1 MSESRVRKLAILFT
15 TTFAISMTA
24 NSGYAILS
32 VMKNTFV
39 QKYRWFTEEE
49 MNDYIAMAPS
59 IPGPIAISA
68 SMITGYQAAGLAG
81 ALAAVSGCALPPLLV
96 MMIVTFFYNSLIA
109 NPHVALFLKGMQY
122 GVAAMLLD
130 VLLGLVS
137 NALKKE
143 RIYPVILIVL
153 SFLYIRFLRWSV
165 FFLAGSCIVLGVL
178 RALFSQRKEEK

>member
-1 MSESRVRKLAILFT
+1 MSESRSRKLAKLFT

-32 VMKNTFV
+32 VMKNNFV
-39 QKYRWFTEEE
+39 QKYGWFSEEE
-49 MNDYIAMAPS
+49 MNDYIAMAPT

-81 ALAAVSGCALPPLLV
+81 ALAAVCGCALPPLLV
-96 MMIVTFFYNSLIA
+96 MIIVTFFYNSLIA
-109 NPHVALFLKGMQY
+109 NPYVALFLKGMQF

-130 VLLGLVS
+130 VLLGLIS

-143 RIYPVILIVL
+143 KIYPIILIVL

-165 FFLAGSCIVLGVL
+165 FFLAGGCIVLGTV
-178 RALFSQRKEEK
+178 RALINRKKEEK